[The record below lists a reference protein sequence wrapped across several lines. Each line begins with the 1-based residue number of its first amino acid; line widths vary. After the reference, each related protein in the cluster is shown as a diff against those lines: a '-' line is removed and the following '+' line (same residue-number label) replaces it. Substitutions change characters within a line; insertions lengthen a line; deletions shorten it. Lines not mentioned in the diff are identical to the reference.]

1 MERPFELHT
10 DDGPISSRADVILD
24 KEGGASGSL
33 AVVDY
38 KVTASGDLEARY
50 EWQFRVYLHAAHRE
64 GWDVS
69 PGEVELAEADAK
81 ARAALA
87 GIRAGSFPAKPT
99 EKKCAVCDF
108 REICGKRP
116 TQPADGDL

>member
-1 MERPFELHT
+1 VERPFELHT

-33 AVVDY
+33 AVVD
-38 KVTASGDLEARY
+38 
-50 EWQFRVYLHAAHRE
+50 LHALRE
-64 GWDVS
+64 GERSNVS
-69 PGEVELAEADAK
+69 LGEVELAEADAK

-87 GIRAGSFPAKPT
+87 GIRAGSFPPKPT
-99 EKKCAVCDF
+99 EKKCAACDF

-116 TQPADGDL
+116 TQPADGDI